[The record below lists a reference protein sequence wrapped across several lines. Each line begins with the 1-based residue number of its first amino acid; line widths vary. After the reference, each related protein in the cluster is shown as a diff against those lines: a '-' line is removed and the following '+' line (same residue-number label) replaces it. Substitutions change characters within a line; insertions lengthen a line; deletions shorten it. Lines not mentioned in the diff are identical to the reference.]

1 MIIRKTRTV
10 SFELHLFRE
19 RATLTV
25 ERTMP
30 FMVSKHTT
38 SFLYTMAIF
47 APTILQCARCENPAI
62 FISKMFK
69 GKILGMSPAIIWVQ
83 EEKQSFTSH
92 TSSEARVTIVFCKYV
107 GAAILVNSSQRFRS
121 LTKQGSLAT
130 GSMRTSTCEQLV
142 THTLDLVF
150 H

>member
-1 MIIRKTRTV
+1 MDNAHGSLITLVSKDTQADVSLIIRKRRSV

-25 ERTMP
+25 ERKKP

-38 SFLYTMAIF
+38 SFLYTMAVF

-62 FISKMFK
+62 FTISKMFK
-69 GKILGMSPAIIWVQ
+69 GKILGMSPTIIWVQ

-92 TSSEARVTIVFCKYV
+92 TSSEAPVTIVFCNYV
-107 GAAILVNSSQRFRS
+107 GAA
-121 LTKQGSLAT
+121 
-130 GSMRTSTCEQLV
+130 
-142 THTLDLVF
+142 
-150 H
+150 